1 MDPRARF
8 TAVLTGLVLLLTIT
22 PSWGQPVCTAPGCN
36 PTQSDTNRNTA
47 GGNFALSIV
56 NETPAGGFDN
66 TAFGFQALQQD
77 IIGDLNTAFGAFAL
91 RSNTG
96 NGNTAIGGSALF
108 HNTTGND
115 DTASGVSALFSNTTG
130 FGNTAVGTNALL
142 LSTGN

>member
-1 MDPRARF
+1 MKPFAHSF
-8 TAVLTGLVLLLTIT
+8 GLVTGFVLLLTIT
-22 PSWGQPVCTAPGCN
+22 PSWGQPVCASPGCN

-66 TAFGFQALQQD
+66 TAFGFQALLQD

-96 NGNTAIGGSALF
+96 NGNTAI
-108 HNTTGND
+108 
-115 DTASGVSALFSNTTG
+115 
-130 FGNTAVGTNALL
+130 
-142 LSTGN
+142 